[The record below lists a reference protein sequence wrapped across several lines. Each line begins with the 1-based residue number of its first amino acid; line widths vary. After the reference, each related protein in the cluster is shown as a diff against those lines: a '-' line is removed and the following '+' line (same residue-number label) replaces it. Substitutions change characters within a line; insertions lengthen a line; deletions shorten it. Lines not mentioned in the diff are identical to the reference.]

1 MINLE
6 TSGCELA
13 LRDQRSVYGF
23 PPVDQ
28 ARAHGLLALGGDL
41 SPVRLLV
48 AYANGIF
55 PWPQPGMPQIPW
67 CCPSPRTVLL
77 PGAFHLGR
85 STAKA
90 IRREHFE
97 IRFDTAFPD
106 VMNACAAMNRPDG
119 PGTWITPA
127 LISAYLRLHELG
139 FAHSV
144 EAWRED
150 RLVGGVY
157 GVTLGAA
164 FFGESMFH
172 TAPNAS
178 KIALITLLRRLQEW
192 QFHFLDCQM
201 RTPIA
206 NSLGAVDWDR
216 PTFQT
221 ALAEA
226 LKTST
231 RRTPWHNPAN
241 LPKLP

>member
-6 TSGCELA
+6 APGCELA
-13 LRDQRSVYGF
+13 LRAQRAACGF
-23 PPVDQ
+23 PPVES

-55 PWPQPGMPQIPW
+55 PWPSPGMPQIPW

-77 PGAFHLGR
+77 PARFHLGR
-85 STAKA
+85 STAKVL
-90 IRREHFE
+90 RRNPFDL
-97 IRFDTAFPD
+97 RFDTAFPD
-106 VMNACAAMNRPDG
+106 VIHACAAMNRPDG
-119 PGTWITPA
+119 AGTWITPA
-127 LISAYLRLHELG
+127 LVSAYVQLHELG

-144 EAWRED
+144 EAWRAG

-172 TAPNAS
+172 TVPNAS
-178 KIALITLLRRLQEW
+178 KIALITLLQRLREW
-192 QFHFLDCQM
+192 NFAFLDCQM

-206 NSLGAVDWDR
+206 NTLGAVDWDG
-216 PTFQT
+216 PTFQS
-221 ALAEA
+221 ALVEA
-226 LKTST
+226 LNTPT
-231 RRTPWHNPAN
+231 RRIPWTGV
-241 LPKLP
+241 